1 MAVRLLSSSA
11 VLPYI
16 ENRLGNLRRF
26 GIEQGAP
33 GPELLR
39 SWGFGKDELDDMGET
54 LSKMVMALD
63 PHSQLS
69 SDSD

>member
-1 MAVRLLSSSA
+1 MPFL
-11 VLPYI
+11 

-26 GIEQGAP
+26 GIQRGSIGTEV
-33 GPELLR
+33 LR
-39 SWGFGKDELDDMGET
+39 SWGFGEEELEDMGET

-63 PHSQLS
+63 PHSEVS